1 MWDKRLLN
9 INSTNSK
16 GNEVKTNCSYTFNTD
31 VDGQRRTLPDTYS
44 RRSHAFVYLSA
55 QSWFVFY
62 SFTCSFI
69 DECLHHPSIST
80 HPSIHHV
87 RPSVRPFVPSVHLF
101 TSYACHTYP
110 QLIIYRFCIHKNK
123 FFDSTIGLFSHACL
137 PARLLAYAH
146 LVKSYLEQY
155 GHIVPQLT
163 EFRSIH
169 LSFFSFTLCMRSEDR
184 NSNWRWTRRFVR
196 KNPWPLE
203 KAWASARIQRS
214 RVARL

>member
-1 MWDKRLLN
+1 MLMVKREHYPIPTVEEVMRLFICPLSLFHLICFLLLYLL
-9 INSTNSK
+9 I
-16 GNEVKTNCSYTFNTD
+16 YWW
-31 VDGQRRTLPDTYS
+31 LPAS
-44 RRSHAFVYLSA
+44 
-55 QSWFVFY
+55 
-62 SFTCSFI
+62 
-69 DECLHHPSIST
+69 SIYI
-80 HPSIHHV
+80 HPSIHSS
-87 RPSVRPFVPSVHLF
+87 RPSVRPSARPSVHLF
-101 TSYACHTYP
+101 TTYACHTYP

-203 KAWASARIQRS
+203 KAWASARIQWS